1 MSDAWK
7 VIDLIDATKSFF
19 EKKGILD
26 TARLDAEL
34 LLAEVLGCQRIDL
47 YVRFD
52 EVVGEPQRAAFR
64 ELVRQRGERRP
75 VKQILGRCEFMSHEF
90 VVTPDVLVPRP
101 DTETLVE
108 CVLAE
113 LPDGPAVVCDI
124 GAGSGN
130 IAVSVALARPD
141 ARVHATDQ
149 SEKALDVARIN
160 AEKHGVLDRV
170 TFHSGDLFEPLA
182 GRGLA
187 GAVDCVASNPPYVSE
202 SEFAD
207 LMPEVAKYEPKEALL
222 SGGDGMDHTAR
233 LLADAP
239 EFLRSGALLAVEISP
254 HIAARAAAAAE
265 ANDAYEDVRLVRD
278 LGKAER
284 VLLARKRA

>member
-19 EKKGILD
+19 EKKGISD

-34 LLAEVLGCQRIDL
+34 LLAEVLGCKRIDL

-52 EVVGEPQRAAFR
+52 EVVDEPQRSEFR

-108 CVLAE
+108 CVLAG
-113 LPDGPAVVCDI
+113 LPAGPAVVCDI

-130 IAVSVALARPD
+130 IAVSIALARPD
-141 ARVHATDQ
+141 ASVHATDQ

-170 TFHSGDLFEPLA
+170 TFHSGDLLEPLA
-182 GRGLA
+182 GRSLA
-187 GAVDCVASNPPYVSE
+187 GAVDCVVSNPPYVSE

-207 LMPEVAKYEPKEALL
+207 LMPEVATYEPREALV
-222 SGGDGMDHTAR
+222 SGGDGMDHTER

-239 EFLRSGALLAVEISP
+239 EFLRGGALLAIEISP
-254 HIAARAAAAAE
+254 YIAARAAAAAD

-284 VLLARKRA
+284 VLLARKRT